1 MMECRHEGSVKP
13 TLKEVMIEL
22 AHLKKMM
29 NNHLKHH
36 ERYEAALVIGIILMV
51 AKQMLFG

>member
-1 MMECRHEGSVKP
+1 MECRHEGSVKP